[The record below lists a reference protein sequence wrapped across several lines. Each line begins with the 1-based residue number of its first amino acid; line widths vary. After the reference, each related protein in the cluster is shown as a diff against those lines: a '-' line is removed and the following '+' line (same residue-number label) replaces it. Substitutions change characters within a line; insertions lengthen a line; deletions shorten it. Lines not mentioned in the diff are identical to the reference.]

1 MSRLR
6 PLSAALATMLLA
18 TVAGAAAGHDFWIE
32 PTRFQ
37 VAPREPVGLR
47 FLIGEPG
54 KVEQWATE
62 WRKVVS
68 LQDFGPD
75 GVTDLL
81 AAVRPLAGQAPTPD
95 RIDASLTLAAP
106 GTHLIAF
113 TSAHAFSDLA
123 APEFEAYARHEG
135 LALVLADRAARRR
148 TGAQGREI
156 YSRRAKALVQVG
168 TRATDTVSRPIGQ
181 TLELV
186 PEHNPA
192 LLAPGRPLVVRVWF
206 HGAPLAGASVVL
218 ERLGAGAAHGVPVV
232 SDATGRVS
240 FPAPGTGAWKL
251 STVWSYPIDDPR
263 AEYETVFASLS
274 FGR

>member
-6 PLSAALATMLLA
+6 PLSATLATMLVA
-18 TVAGAAAGHDFWIE
+18 TVAGSAAGHDFWIE
-32 PTRFQ
+32 PARFR
-37 VAPREPVGLR
+37 VAPGEPVALR

-54 KVEQWATE
+54 KVEHWATE

-68 LQDFGPD
+68 LQDYGPD

-81 AAVRPLAGQAPTPD
+81 AAIRPLDGVAPTPE
-95 RIDASLTLAAP
+95 RIDAALTLAAP

-113 TSAHAFSDLA
+113 TSAHALSDLA

-135 LALVLADRAARRR
+135 LALVLADRAARGR
-148 TGAQGREI
+148 TGARGREL

-168 TRATDTVSRPIGQ
+168 ARATDMVSRPIGQ

-192 LLAPGRPLVVRVWF
+192 LLAPGEPLVVRVWF
-206 HGAPLAGASVVL
+206 HGAPLAGAGVVL
-218 ERLGAGAAHGVPVV
+218 ERLGSGAVHGVPVV
-232 SDATGRVS
+232 SDAAGRAS
-240 FPAPGTGAWKL
+240 FPAPGAGAWKL
-251 STVWSYPIDDPR
+251 NTVWSTPIDDLR
-263 AEYETVFASLS
+263 AEYETVFASFS
-274 FGR
+274 FAR